1 MLFTGFPELSTVM
14 SRIGLPLFISWRGG
28 CSFWAHCASSVE
40 SFGTWSSK
48 VGEFLA
54 VDATDRP

>member
-1 MLFTGFPELSTVM
+1 
-14 SRIGLPLFISWRGG
+14 LPLFISWRGG